1 MRNVTS
7 SPWSGPR
14 GGRPSPQVERGCID
28 IAFAGLATPEA
39 IANPEAAT
47 MNWRLVRPRTCQ
59 TLGSRYSLLA
69 FPLLMD
75 RWTEAIL
82 ALAVTALVGVSL
94 MLSTGESLIGSG
106 ATTSTTI
113 NIEVD
118 DESASRGMVLA
129 DSNGCLACHT
139 IDGTP
144 STGPTWKGVAG
155 SSRPLET
162 GESVVADDLYLF
174 RSITDPGSQVVAG
187 FDNVM
192 PATYGDTLSDQEI
205 SDLVEYIK
213 SLG

>member
-1 MRNVTS
+1 
-7 SPWSGPR
+7 
-14 GGRPSPQVERGCID
+14 
-28 IAFAGLATPEA
+28 
-39 IANPEAAT
+39 
-47 MNWRLVRPRTCQ
+47 
-59 TLGSRYSLLA
+59 
-69 FPLLMD
+69 MD

-94 MLSTGESLIGSG
+94 MLSSGESLIGDDQ
-106 ATTSTTI
+106 TTATTI
-113 NIEVD
+113 NIQVD
-118 DESASRGMVLA
+118 DESAARGMVLA
-129 DSNGCLACHT
+129 ESNGCLACHT

-144 STGPTWKGVAG
+144 STGPTFKGVAG
-155 SSRPLET
+155 SSRPLDT

-192 PATYGDTLSDQEI
+192 PATFGDTLSDQEI

>member
-1 MRNVTS
+1 
-7 SPWSGPR
+7 
-14 GGRPSPQVERGCID
+14 
-28 IAFAGLATPEA
+28 
-39 IANPEAAT
+39 
-47 MNWRLVRPRTCQ
+47 
-59 TLGSRYSLLA
+59 
-69 FPLLMD
+69 MD

-118 DESASRGMVLA
+118 DESAGRGMVLA

-192 PATYGDTLSDQEI
+192 PATYGDTLTDQEI
-205 SDLVEYIK
+205 SDMVEYIK